1 MPKRDET
8 VAGYVQPNRERR
20 PRLIPKQQKRA
31 RPLLSRTD
39 VRPSR
44 AFGSGVRVRW
54 TAEETELLVKLVGE
68 YGKKWSKI
76 YDTSPSFWMR
86 NGRSQVDLKDKF
98 RNLAKKQRI

>member
-1 MPKRDET
+1 MYGSAVPASGISTTDVSTSTTIGSALLSPEI
-8 VAGYVQPNRERR
+8 
-20 PRLIPKQQKRA
+20 PRLPC
-31 RPLLSRTD
+31 
-39 VRPSR
+39 
-44 AFGSGVRVRW
+44 GSGVRVRW

>member
-1 MPKRDET
+1 MVRE
-8 VAGYVQPNRERR
+8 AGGAS
-20 PRLIPKQQKRA
+20 PKQQKRA